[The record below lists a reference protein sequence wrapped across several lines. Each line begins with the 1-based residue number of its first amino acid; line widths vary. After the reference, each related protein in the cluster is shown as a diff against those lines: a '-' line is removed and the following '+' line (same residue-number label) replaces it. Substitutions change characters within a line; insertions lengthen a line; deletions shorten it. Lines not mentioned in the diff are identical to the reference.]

1 MSSEEWAELDLA
13 IKEVNLNEDSVS
25 LVKPCIEALL
35 DIVNRYRLE
44 LDSPVVEETIEE
56 RKLRAASTKV
66 LGRVYNLLS

>member
-56 RKLRAASTKV
+56 RELRAASTKV
-66 LGRVYNLLS
+66 LCRVYNLLS